1 MSSFVC
7 LNPHCSGRRRR
18 FVSEKSFGM
27 HLQKSTSCW
36 HFFRARMS
44 AGTSST
50 IDTKCLIVPCL
61 TNSAAEDANAIFVS
75 SQRAVPLRC
84 DFVNDNFSSSG
95 SISYPIDDGSV
106 YHVPCAP
113 NVPHQSPS
121 VPPQPVYFPFSTNQ
135 KWTVALLKLLNDM
148 NAPDYAF
155 KAILTWARAAIADGF
170 SFQPEGGNTHRRNVD
185 RLYSMMNNATQ
196 LLPSVRRVDV
206 PHGPPCDVITFDFV
220 PQLLQLL
227 QNRTIMTQEN
237 LLIDV
242 QDPLRPYTSPEG
254 VRGEALSGQVY
265 QDAYQRLVTNPQRQ
279 LFVPIIQWID
289 RTSVT
294 GNDRFSL
301 KPYMFTPAIFAEPF
315 RRTIPAWG
323 YHGFLPK
330 PKTSSAQNQTFKLGD
345 NIRNYHAQLQIVL
358 SSFRTSSSRLRNV
371 QLPLGPTG
379 SIHVDIVTCILFV
392 IQDMQEGDAL
402 CGRYGPHT
410 PQVQRHCRSCNVS
423 YADLDSPYFA
433 CRYLFAEPMAMI
445 AASDDKAICVRWS
458 QHAVYNAFQ
467 DVVLADHVQGIFGAT
482 PVETMH
488 AFRKGLIEH
497 VTFLVLENVPASRKA
512 ALDNLA
518 IQFHQRH
525 RQTYRRRYPATDFSR
540 GVTNLT
546 KVTARERLGLV
557 FLFVILSQYDEG
569 WDILDDTFARR
580 SIATVKNIVEVF
592 EALLC
597 FDAWL
602 MQDTFWDRSN
612 STNAIQSA
620 RSSIEALLKMCK
632 NNIPAMKENC
642 WKFPKFHE
650 LLHIVDDI
658 ERFGAPRNFNAERP
672 ESLLIYAAKR
682 PGRRAQKRH
691 AGIAYELQSAQRLA
705 DSHIINMVH
714 TRIWSD
720 NDDLDDSSDSDEAN
734 DDADTN
740 DDDDTTES
748 TILQTSG
755 HATFATVTCVSCS
768 SAPQLVWHSC
778 TDLQRMRLPT
788 ALLKFLTEHFGLN
801 VCIATEYVRHLYT
814 FRCHPAYQSG
824 GAVYDWMNVQF
835 NDNSICPCRLA
846 AVVVLDDNPNNSER
860 FALVVQA
867 AIKRSHIDSV
877 LFTEWSWSSTYITIS
892 PNAIDSPCFVIS
904 IKDDDSKVLV
914 TKPYDEWPAQFT
926 TLRHYPSQNA
936 T

>member
-121 VPPQPVYFPFSTNQ
+121 VPPPPVYFPFSTNQ

-402 CGRYGPHT
+402 
-410 PQVQRHCRSCNVS
+410 VVV
-423 YADLDSPYFA
+423 
-433 CRYLFAEPMAMI
+433 MAP
-445 AASDDKAICVRWS
+445 
-458 QHAVYNAFQ
+458 
-467 DVVLADHVQGIFGAT
+467 T
-482 PVETMH
+482 
-488 AFRKGLIEH
+488 
-497 VTFLVLENVPASRKA
+497 
-512 ALDNLA
+512 
-518 IQFHQRH
+518 
-525 RQTYRRRYPATDFSR
+525 RRRC
-540 GVTNLT
+540 N
-546 KVTARERLGLV
+546 
-557 FLFVILSQYDEG
+557 
-569 WDILDDTFARR
+569 
-580 SIATVKNIVEVF
+580 ATV
-592 EALLC
+592 
-597 FDAWL
+597 D
-602 MQDTFWDRSN
+602 
-612 STNAIQSA
+612 
-620 RSSIEALLKMCK
+620 
-632 NNIPAMKENC
+632 PAM
-642 WKFPKFHE
+642 
-650 LLHIVDDI
+650 
-658 ERFGAPRNFNAERP
+658 
-672 ESLLIYAAKR
+672 
-682 PGRRAQKRH
+682 
-691 AGIAYELQSAQRLA
+691 
-705 DSHIINMVH
+705 
-714 TRIWSD
+714 
-720 NDDLDDSSDSDEAN
+720 
-734 DDADTN
+734 
-740 DDDDTTES
+740 
-748 TILQTSG
+748 
-755 HATFATVTCVSCS
+755 
-768 SAPQLVWHSC
+768 
-778 TDLQRMRLPT
+778 
-788 ALLKFLTEHFGLN
+788 
-801 VCIATEYVRHLYT
+801 
-814 FRCHPAYQSG
+814 
-824 GAVYDWMNVQF
+824 
-835 NDNSICPCRLA
+835 
-846 AVVVLDDNPNNSER
+846 
-860 FALVVQA
+860 
-867 AIKRSHIDSV
+867 SV
-877 LFTEWSWSSTYITIS
+877 MQI
-892 PNAIDSPCFVIS
+892 
-904 IKDDDSKVLV
+904 
-914 TKPYDEWPAQFT
+914 
-926 TLRHYPSQNA
+926 
-936 T
+936 